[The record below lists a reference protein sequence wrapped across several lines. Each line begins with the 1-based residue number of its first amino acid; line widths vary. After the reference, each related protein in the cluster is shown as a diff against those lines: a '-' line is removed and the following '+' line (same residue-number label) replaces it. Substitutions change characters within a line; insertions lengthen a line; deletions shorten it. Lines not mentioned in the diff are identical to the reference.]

1 MRNIA
6 LCAQSQS
13 VVTHNFNPS
22 MRALLYASGLACAVA
37 SATNMRAADPK
48 VMSEAIRGGLPKYDP
63 AAHHPLSLPPPKLAR
78 RAATPALPAPS
89 TKQDRLNNIV
99 TLPEL
104 VVHANADRSSKAMSA
119 PKLPRLATP
128 RPPGQDAPAE
138 AFETPLARDA
148 RLVKKHLSPLDRF
161 FLNRYTPFGITKE
174 QRARQAEALEQNAR
188 QLNEF
193 AELIEGRTKDKN
205 QTESDQ
211 KLREVY
217 YDTYLSRPK

>member
-1 MRNIA
+1 
-6 LCAQSQS
+6 
-13 VVTHNFNPS
+13 
-22 MRALLYASGLACAVA
+22 
-37 SATNMRAADPK
+37 
-48 VMSEAIRGGLPKYDP
+48 MSETIRGGLPKYDP
-63 AAHHPLSLPPPKLAR
+63 AAHDPRSTLPQKLDR
-78 RAATPALPAPS
+78 HAATPASPAPS
-89 TKQDRLNNIV
+89 ANQDRSAKIV

-104 VVHANADRSSKAMSA
+104 VVHANADSPSQAMSS

-128 RPPGQDAPAE
+128 RPPGQDSKAE